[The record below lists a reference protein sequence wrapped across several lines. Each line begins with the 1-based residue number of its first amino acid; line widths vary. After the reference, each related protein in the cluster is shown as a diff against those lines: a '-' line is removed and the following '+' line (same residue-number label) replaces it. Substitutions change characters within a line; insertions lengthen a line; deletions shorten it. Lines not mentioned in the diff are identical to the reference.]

1 MALTLRRWIAAA
13 ALTCAAVAVAYLPP
27 DPSPALPVWAERA
40 QRRTALSGI
49 EWALRRASSLEA
61 FLNQRDRAL
70 SLLRRQPRTARPT
83 VLGGLSGSAA
93 SVTEAVAAIVPRDT
107 SIAIAI
113 AVAPNETMTRGGR
126 RIYSNRIWYAFPN
139 ATDGRTCLVIVPRAF
154 AGARSPSEIYRILGP
169 CAFYAAFGQP
179 GQGIE
184 AWLHAVNYHPAQ
196 EGDWNSPRLPPGR
209 LSIADFSEVTM
220 PQLLGGGAV
229 FATRQGISLAAAGC
243 AAGRPDRCGPA
254 LDMNPWYVRFVD
266 QPHSAD
272 KPAWP
277 GASSDQ
283 SWYFADLVR
292 DRGHER
298 FARFWRSPLP
308 RDSAFAQAYG
318 LSIEDWTQHWLAG
331 RHPDVRVGPAIRLS
345 SVLLGL
351 LFAAGLVAGGAFYT
365 MRRQVG

>member
-1 MALTLRRWIAAA
+1 
-13 ALTCAAVAVAYLPP
+13 
-27 DPSPALPVWAERA
+27 
-40 QRRTALSGI
+40 
-49 EWALRRASSLEA
+49 
-61 FLNQRDRAL
+61 
-70 SLLRRQPRTARPT
+70 
-83 VLGGLSGSAA
+83 
-93 SVTEAVAAIVPRDT
+93 
-107 SIAIAI
+107 
-113 AVAPNETMTRGGR
+113 
-126 RIYSNRIWYAFPN
+126 
-139 ATDGRTCLVIVPRAF
+139 
-154 AGARSPSEIYRILGP
+154 
-169 CAFYAAFGQP
+169 
-179 GQGIE
+179 
-184 AWLHAVNYHPAQ
+184 
-196 EGDWNSPRLPPGR
+196 
-209 LSIADFSEVTM
+209 M

-254 LDMNPWYVRFVD
+254 LDINPWYVRFVD
-266 QPHSAD
+266 QRHSAD